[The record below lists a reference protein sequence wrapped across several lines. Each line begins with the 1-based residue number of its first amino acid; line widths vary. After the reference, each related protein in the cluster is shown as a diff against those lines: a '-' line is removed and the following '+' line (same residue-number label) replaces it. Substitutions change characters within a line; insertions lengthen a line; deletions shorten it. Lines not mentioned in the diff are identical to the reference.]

1 MEEPCST
8 ELEVTC
14 SSNALVLQITWK
26 KGIAFALQ
34 IVTLLGKVCLE
45 FRTFLPTGRLS
56 RGFGI
61 AMTPPP
67 TPLHNN
73 PAGRQHCFFF
83 GRGGGGG
90 VFVIASALKG
100 SLLKEYIVKS
110 IFVQACRP
118 SLGAD
123 ERLVFV

>member
-1 MEEPCST
+1 M
-8 ELEVTC
+8 EVTC
-14 SSNALVLQITWK
+14 SSNTLVLQITWK
-26 KGIAFALQ
+26 KGIAF
-34 IVTLLGKVCLE
+34 
-45 FRTFLPTGRLS
+45 FLPTGRLS

-67 TPLHNN
+67 TPPHNN
-73 PAGRQHCFFF
+73 PAGRQHFFF
-83 GRGGGGG
+83 WWGSGAG

-118 SLGAD
+118 TLDAD

>member
-1 MEEPCST
+1 M
-8 ELEVTC
+8 EVTC
-14 SSNALVLQITWK
+14 SSNTLVLQITWK
-26 KGIAFALQ
+26 KGIAF
-34 IVTLLGKVCLE
+34 
-45 FRTFLPTGRLS
+45 FLPTGRLS

-67 TPLHNN
+67 TPPHNN
-73 PAGRQHCFFF
+73 PAGRQHYYFF
-83 GRGGGGG
+83 GGGGGGG

-100 SLLKEYIVKS
+100 SHLKEYIVKS

>member
-1 MEEPCST
+1 M
-8 ELEVTC
+8 EVTC
-14 SSNALVLQITWK
+14 SSNTLVLQITWK
-26 KGIAFALQ
+26 KGIAF
-34 IVTLLGKVCLE
+34 
-45 FRTFLPTGRLS
+45 FLPTGRLS

-67 TPLHNN
+67 TPPHNN
-73 PAGRQHCFFF
+73 PAGRQHFFLV
-83 GRGGGGG
+83 G

-118 SLGAD
+118 TLGAD